1 MYLYMCSFL
10 ETKSV
15 ALSRGRPPQNKRK
28 GMPLESAPLDIKLHS
43 LALPIWLWI
52 GIRVGRQNSTLP
64 RRPHA
69 PTAQNT
75 CCSSPGSGF
84 RNRSPSTKCR
94 RTSTTK
100 PTSSSRTSL
109 RRPRTNC
116 RSNQRRGRTPSSR

>member
-52 GIRVGRQNSTLP
+52 GIREGRQNSTLTRTP
-64 RRPHA
+64 LAPEVRDSVSRR
-69 PTAQNT
+69 
-75 CCSSPGSGF
+75 SRDSV
-84 RNRSPSTKCR
+84 RNMSTNATR
-94 RTSTTK
+94 N
-100 PTSSSRTSL
+100 TSSSMNS
-109 RRPRTNC
+109 TN
-116 RSNQRRGRTPSSR
+116 SSSRPCPHGV